1 MSATYFKDSRN
12 SESMIGD
19 NNVANN
25 NVALFRRCRME
36 NVNFNRQ
43 RIDKNGKYLCVCVC
57 VSRMFPHFEI
67 SLVSGMKLKILVH
80 VIASN
85 VIGNLRLA

>member
-1 MSATYFKDSRN
+1 MSQITMLHY
-12 SESMIGD
+12 SEDAGWKTLILIV
-19 NNVANN
+19 NE
-25 NVALFRRCRME
+25 LTRTE
-36 NVNFNRQ
+36 NTS
-43 RIDKNGKYLCVCVC
+43 VCVC